1 MDPRITAVTLHRIVS
16 DGVSILPVEAVALVR
31 QLWQMVDSDRRHG
44 SQGRIPALDQVRLRS
59 TGELR
64 VSDDHSPRGPEVQPV
79 ESITALG
86 TLLAALLSPG
96 REWATNPAQLRSIV
110 RRAMA
115 PSDRVTAFD
124 SNAAPFGSIGDFL
137 RALDDFAPADRTTDL
152 RPLFERWH
160 TTTAAQVTGPVD
172 ATADSPLRRSV
183 SMSTA
188 AVSEAGVDPLA
199 TTGQHE
205 TNLDASQE
213 DNNKLH
219 QYLHEPD
226 GRVDDALTL
235 SDDGALTLFDSEGS
249 DSEGPDSE
257 GSVAVEDSDRWP
269 SAPVVQSRS
278 ETSVPER
285 MTNSRRTI
293 ATVGTIAA
301 IAIAATSWV
310 FVRPSFEPP
319 SSSHG
324 PAVND
329 RAPDPLVPAPTVGT
343 IPVAPAPP
351 PSTNPAPLGRSEKND
366 RQKSEADR
374 TSSAPVVTM
383 SASDSTAVPIIR
395 STDLDNEPAFSPSFD
410 GTESAMFF
418 HAGRDGSL
426 RKASIDGD
434 GSVLEVTT
442 IVNDGA
448 RNYHV
453 RASPDGS
460 RIAFDS
466 DRDGERAVYVAT
478 RDGRNLRRV
487 SGPGYAAVPT
497 WSPDSARLA
506 FIRAEPGRPRVWN
519 VWTAEV
525 ATTELRRLTSHS
537 VGQAW
542 GGSWFP
548 DNRRLAYSHEDRLVV
563 LDPISGDERVFPSP
577 VKGSLV
583 RTPAVS
589 PDGRSVVFQ
598 VFRQGT
604 WLLDLSD
611 GTMRRILEDPSAE
624 EFAWSPDGRRIAFHS
639 RRSGEWG
646 IWMMAP
652 GR

>member
-31 QLWQMVDSDRRHG
+31 QLWQTVDSDRRHG

-96 REWATNPAQLRSIV
+96 RAWATNPAQLRSIV

-160 TTTAAQVTGPVD
+160 TTTAAQVSGPVD

-219 QYLHEPD
+219 QYLHELG

-235 SDDGALTLFDSEGS
+235 SDDGALTLF

-278 ETSVPER
+278 ETLVPER

-310 FVRPSFEPP
+310 SVRPSFEPP

-329 RAPDPLVPAPTVGT
+329 RDPDPSVPAPTVGT

-351 PSTNPAPLGRSEKND
+351 PSTTPAPLGRSEKND

-374 TSSAPVVTM
+374 TSSVPVVTM

-525 ATTELRRLTSHS
+525 ATNELRRLTSHS

-548 DNRRLAYSHEDRLVV
+548 DNRRLAYSHEDRLLV
-563 LDPISGDERVFPSP
+563 LDTISGDERVFPSP

>member
-31 QLWQMVDSDRRHG
+31 QLWRMIDADRRHG
-44 SQGRIPALDQVRLRS
+44 TQGRIPALDQVRLRS

-64 VSDDHSPRGPEVQPV
+64 VSDNHSPSGPEVQTV
-79 ESITALG
+79 EFITALG
-86 TLLAALLSPG
+86 TMLAALLSPG
-96 REWATNPAQLRSIV
+96 REWSTNPAQLRSIV
-110 RRAMA
+110 RRAMIPA
-115 PSDRVTAFD
+115 DRVTAFD
-124 SNAAPFGSIGDFL
+124 LNAAPFVSIGDFL
-137 RALDDFAPADRTTDL
+137 RALDDFAPSARTTDL

-160 TTTAAQVTGPVD
+160 TTTAAQETTSVG
-172 ATADSPLRRSV
+172 TAAAPPQRRSV

-188 AVSEAGVDPLA
+188 VPMSTAAESEASDDPQA
-199 TTGQHE
+199 TTDPHE
-205 TNLDASQE
+205 ATLDASQE
-213 DNNKLH
+213 DINTLH
-219 QYLHEPD
+219 QDLHEPD
-226 GRVDDALTL
+226 GRLDDFA
-235 SDDGALTLFDSEGS
+235 SEA
-249 DSEGPDSE
+249 
-257 GSVAVEDSDRWP
+257 SVAVEDSERWP
-269 SAPVVQSRS
+269 SSPVFQSRA
-278 ETSVPER
+278 ETPVTER
-285 MTNSRRTI
+285 IPNSRRTV
-293 ATVGTIAA
+293 ATLGTIAA
-301 IAIAATSWV
+301 IAIAGTAAV
-310 FVRPSFEPP
+310 FPRPSFEPR
-319 SSSHG
+319 STSEG
-324 PAVND
+324 LAVTD
-329 RAPDPLVPAPTVGT
+329 LERDPDPLVPAPTVGT
-343 IPVAPAPP
+343 IPAAPSPP
-351 PSTNPAPLGRSEKND
+351 PSTDSAPLDRSVKND
-366 RQKSEADR
+366 RQQSEPDR
-374 TSSAPVVTM
+374 TSGAPVVAVGARDT
-383 SASDSTAVPIIR
+383 TAVPIIR

-410 GTESAMFF
+410 ATESAMFF
-418 HAGRDGSL
+418 HAGRDGAL
-426 RKASIDGD
+426 LKASMDGE

-442 IVNDGA
+442 IVDDGA

-497 WSPDSARLA
+497 WSPDSTRLA
-506 FIRAEPGRPRVWN
+506 FIRAEPARPRVWN
-519 VWTAEV
+519 VWTAEI
-525 ATTELRRLTSHS
+525 ATNELRRLTSHA

-548 DNRRLAYSHEDRLVV
+548 DNRRLAYSHEDRLLV
-563 LDPISGDERVFPSP
+563 LDTITGDERVFPSP

-604 WLLDLSD
+604 WLLDLFD
-611 GTMRRILEDPSAE
+611 DTMRRILEDPSAE

-652 GR
+652 AR

>member
-31 QLWQMVDSDRRHG
+31 QLWRMIDSDRRHG
-44 SQGRIPALDQVRLRS
+44 TQGRIPALDQVRLRS

-64 VSDDHSPRGPEVQPV
+64 VSDNHSPSGPEVQTV
-79 ESITALG
+79 EFITALG
-86 TLLAALLSPG
+86 TMLAALLSPG
-96 REWATNPAQLRSIV
+96 REWSTNPAQLRSIV
-110 RRAMA
+110 RRAMIPA
-115 PSDRVTAFD
+115 DRVTAFD
-124 SNAAPFGSIGDFL
+124 LNAAPFVSIGDFL
-137 RALDDFAPADRTTDL
+137 RALDDFAPSARTTDL

-160 TTTAAQVTGPVD
+160 TTTAAQETTSVG
-172 ATADSPLRRSV
+172 TAAAPPLRRSV

-188 AVSEAGVDPLA
+188 VPMSTAAESEASDDPQA
-199 TTGQHE
+199 TTDPHE
-205 TNLDASQE
+205 ATLDASQE
-213 DNNKLH
+213 DINTLH
-219 QYLHEPD
+219 QDLHEPD
-226 GRVDDALTL
+226 GRLDDFA
-235 SDDGALTLFDSEGS
+235 SEA
-249 DSEGPDSE
+249 
-257 GSVAVEDSDRWP
+257 SVAVEDSERWP
-269 SAPVVQSRS
+269 SSPVFQSRA
-278 ETSVPER
+278 ETPVTER
-285 MTNSRRTI
+285 IPNSRRTV
-293 ATVGTIAA
+293 ATLGTIAA
-301 IAIAATSWV
+301 IAIAGTAAV
-310 FVRPSFEPP
+310 FPRPSFEPR
-319 SSSHG
+319 STSEG
-324 PAVND
+324 LAVTD
-329 RAPDPLVPAPTVGT
+329 LERDPDPLVPAPTVGT
-343 IPVAPAPP
+343 IPAAPSPP
-351 PSTNPAPLGRSEKND
+351 PSTDSAPLDRSVKND
-366 RQKSEADR
+366 RQQSEPDR
-374 TSSAPVVTM
+374 TSGAPVVAVGARDT
-383 SASDSTAVPIIR
+383 TAVPIIR

-410 GTESAMFF
+410 ATESAMFF
-418 HAGRDGSL
+418 HAGRDGAL
-426 RKASIDGD
+426 LKASMDGE

-442 IVNDGA
+442 IVDDGA

-497 WSPDSARLA
+497 WSPDSTRLA
-506 FIRAEPGRPRVWN
+506 FIRAEPARPRVWN
-519 VWTAEV
+519 VWTAEI
-525 ATTELRRLTSHS
+525 ATNELRRLTSHA

-548 DNRRLAYSHEDRLVV
+548 DNRRLAYSHEDRLLV
-563 LDPISGDERVFPSP
+563 LDTITGDERVFPSP

-604 WLLDLSD
+604 WLLDLFD
-611 GTMRRILEDPSAE
+611 DTMRRILEDPSAE

-652 GR
+652 AR

>member
-1 MDPRITAVTLHRIVS
+1 MT
-16 DGVSILPVEAVALVR
+16 VR
-31 QLWQMVDSDRRHG
+31 V
-44 SQGRIPALDQVRLRS
+44 
-59 TGELR
+59 
-64 VSDDHSPRGPEVQPV
+64 
-79 ESITALG
+79 
-86 TLLAALLSPG
+86 
-96 REWATNPAQLRSIV
+96 
-110 RRAMA
+110 
-115 PSDRVTAFD
+115 
-124 SNAAPFGSIGDFL
+124 
-137 RALDDFAPADRTTDL
+137 
-152 RPLFERWH
+152 
-160 TTTAAQVTGPVD
+160 
-172 ATADSPLRRSV
+172 
-183 SMSTA
+183 
-188 AVSEAGVDPLA
+188 
-199 TTGQHE
+199 
-205 TNLDASQE
+205 
-213 DNNKLH
+213 
-219 QYLHEPD
+219 
-226 GRVDDALTL
+226 
-235 SDDGALTLFDSEGS
+235 
-249 DSEGPDSE
+249 
-257 GSVAVEDSDRWP
+257 
-269 SAPVVQSRS
+269 
-278 ETSVPER
+278 
-285 MTNSRRTI
+285 
-293 ATVGTIAA
+293 
-301 IAIAATSWV
+301 
-310 FVRPSFEPP
+310 
-319 SSSHG
+319 
-324 PAVND
+324 
-329 RAPDPLVPAPTVGT
+329 
-343 IPVAPAPP
+343 
-351 PSTNPAPLGRSEKND
+351 
-366 RQKSEADR
+366 
-374 TSSAPVVTM
+374 
-383 SASDSTAVPIIR
+383 SDSTAVPIIR

-410 GTESAMFF
+410 GIESAMFF
-418 HAGRDGSL
+418 HTGRDGSL
-426 RKASIDGD
+426 RKASMDGD

-478 RDGRNLRRV
+478 RDGQNLRRV

-525 ATTELRRLTSHS
+525 ASTELRRLTSHS

-548 DNRRLAYSHEDRLVV
+548 DNRRLAYSHEDRLLV
-563 LDPISGDERVFPSP
+563 LDTISGDEGVFPSP

>member
-1 MDPRITAVTLHRIVS
+1 MDTRITAVTLHRIVS

-31 QLWQMVDSDRRHG
+31 QLWQTVASDRRHR
-44 SQGRIPALDQVRLRS
+44 QDRVPALDQVRLRS

-79 ESITALG
+79 ESLTALG

-124 SNAAPFGSIGDFL
+124 SNAVPFGSIGDFL

-172 ATADSPLRRSV
+172 AAADSPLRRNV

-188 AVSEAGVDPLA
+188 PVSEVSVDPLV

-205 TNLDASQE
+205 TKLDATQG
-213 DNNKLH
+213 DNNTLH
-219 QYLHEPD
+219 QYLHDP
-226 GRVDDALTL
+226 GGPVDDALTL
-235 SDDGALTLFDSEGS
+235 FDFDDGALTLFESEGS
-249 DSEGPDSE
+249 DSE
-257 GSVAVEDSDRWP
+257 GSVAVEDSDRCSSP
-269 SAPVVQSRS
+269 PVLQSRS
-278 ETSVPER
+278 ETPVPER
-285 MTNSRRTI
+285 MTNSRRTM

-301 IAIAATSWV
+301 LGIAATTLGV
-310 FVRPSFEPP
+310 VRSSFELL
-319 SSSHG
+319 STSHG

-329 RAPDPLVPAPTVGT
+329 HDPDLSVPAPTVGA
-343 IPVAPAPP
+343 IPAAPSPP
-351 PSTNPAPLGRSEKND
+351 PLSHPAPLRRAETNN
-366 RQKSEADR
+366 RQKSDADR
-374 TSSAPVVTM
+374 ISGAPVVTM

-395 STDLDNEPAFSPSFD
+395 STDLDNEPTFSPSFD
-410 GTESAMFF
+410 GTASAMFF

-426 RKASIDGD
+426 RKASMDGD

-478 RDGRNLRRV
+478 RDGGNLRRV

-525 ATTELRRLTSHS
+525 ATNELRRLTSHS

>member
-31 QLWQMVDSDRRHG
+31 QLWRMIDSDRRHG
-44 SQGRIPALDQVRLRS
+44 TQGRIPALDHVRLRS

-64 VSDDHSPRGPEVQPV
+64 VSDDHSSSEPEVQTV

-86 TLLAALLSPG
+86 TMLAALLSPG
-96 REWATNPAQLRSIV
+96 REWGANPAQLRRIV
-110 RRAMA
+110 RRAMTPA
-115 PSDRVTAFD
+115 DRVTAFD
-124 SNAAPFGSIGDFL
+124 LNAAPFVSIGDFL
-137 RALDDFAPADRTTDL
+137 RALDDFAPSARTTDL

-160 TTTAAQVTGPVD
+160 TTTAPQETTSVG
-172 ATADSPLRRSV
+172 TAAAPPLRRSV

-188 AVSEAGVDPLA
+188 VPMSTAAESEASDDPQA
-199 TTGQHE
+199 TTDQHE
-205 TNLDASQE
+205 ATLDASQE
-213 DNNKLH
+213 DINTLP
-219 QYLHEPD
+219 QDLHEPD
-226 GRVDDALTL
+226 GRLDDFA
-235 SDDGALTLFDSEGS
+235 SEA
-249 DSEGPDSE
+249 
-257 GSVAVEDSDRWP
+257 SVAVEDSDRGP
-269 SAPVVQSRS
+269 SSPVFQSRA
-278 ETSVPER
+278 ETPVTER
-285 MTNSRRTI
+285 IPNSRRTV
-293 ATVGTIAA
+293 ATLGTIAA
-301 IAIAATSWV
+301 IAIAGTAAV
-310 FVRPSFEPP
+310 FPRQSFEPR
-319 SSSHG
+319 STSEG
-324 PAVND
+324 LAVTD
-329 RAPDPLVPAPTVGT
+329 LERDPDPLVPAPTVGT
-343 IPVAPAPP
+343 IPAAPSPP
-351 PSTNPAPLGRSEKND
+351 PSTDSAPLGRSVKND
-366 RQKSEADR
+366 RQQSEPDR
-374 TSSAPVVTM
+374 TSGAPVVAVGARDT
-383 SASDSTAVPIIR
+383 TAVPIIGPA
-395 STDLDNEPAFSPSFD
+395 DLDNEPAFSPSFD
-410 GTESAMFF
+410 AAESAMFF
-418 HAGRDGSL
+418 HAGRDGAL
-426 RKASIDGD
+426 LKASMDGE

-442 IVNDGA
+442 IVDDGA

-497 WSPDSARLA
+497 WSPDSTRLA
-506 FIRAEPGRPRVWN
+506 FIRAEPARPRVWN
-519 VWTAEV
+519 VWTAEI
-525 ATTELRRLTSHS
+525 ATNELRRLTSHA

-548 DNRRLAYSHEDRLVV
+548 DNRRLAYSHEDRLLV
-563 LDPISGDERVFPSP
+563 LDTITGDERVFPSP

-604 WLLDLSD
+604 WLLDLFD
-611 GTMRRILEDPSAE
+611 DTMRRILEDPSAE

-652 GR
+652 AR

>member
-31 QLWQMVDSDRRHG
+31 QIWQTVDSDRRHG

-64 VSDDHSPRGPEVQPV
+64 VSDDHSPGEPEVQPV

-86 TLLAALLSPG
+86 TLLATLLSPG

-115 PSDRVTAFD
+115 PSDHVTAFD
-124 SNAAPFGSIGDFL
+124 SNAAFGSIGDFL

-160 TTTAAQVTGPVD
+160 TTTAAQFTGLVD
-172 ATADSPLRRSV
+172 AAADSLLHRSV
-183 SMSTA
+183 SRSTA
-188 AVSEAGVDPLA
+188 AVSEAGVDLLA
-199 TTGQHE
+199 TTGQQE

-235 SDDGALTLFDSEGS
+235 FESEGS
-249 DSEGPDSE
+249 DSEGADSE

-269 SAPVVQSRS
+269 PPPVVQPRS
-278 ETSVPER
+278 ETPVPER

-293 ATVGTIAA
+293 TTMVAIAA
-301 IAIAATSWV
+301 IAIAATTLV

-319 SSSHG
+319 STSHG

-329 RAPDPLVPAPTVGT
+329 RDPDPLVPAPTVGT
-343 IPVAPAPP
+343 IPAAPEPP
-351 PSTNPAPLGRSEKND
+351 PSTNPAPLGRSEKSD

-374 TSSAPVVTM
+374 TSSAAVVTM

-395 STDLDNEPAFSPSFD
+395 STDVDNEPAFSPSFD

-426 RKASIDGD
+426 RKASMDGD

-525 ATTELRRLTSHS
+525 ATNELRRLTSHS

-548 DNRRLAYSHEDRLVV
+548 DNRRLAYSHEDRLLV
-563 LDPISGDERVFPSP
+563 LDTISGDERVFPSP

-624 EFAWSPDGRRIAFHS
+624 EYAWSPDGRRIAFHS

>member
-31 QLWQMVDSDRRHG
+31 QLWRMIDSDRRHG
-44 SQGRIPALDQVRLRS
+44 TQGRIPALDQVRLRS

-64 VSDDHSPRGPEVQPV
+64 VSDDHSPSEPEVQTV

-86 TLLAALLSPG
+86 TMLAALLSPG
-96 REWATNPAQLRSIV
+96 REWGANPAQLRSIV
-110 RRAMA
+110 RRAMTPA
-115 PSDRVTAFD
+115 DRVTAFD
-124 SNAAPFGSIGDFL
+124 LNAAPFVSIGDFL
-137 RALDDFAPADRTTDL
+137 RALDDFAPSARTTDL
-152 RPLFERWH
+152 RLLFERWH
-160 TTTAAQVTGPVD
+160 TTTAAQETTSVG
-172 ATADSPLRRSV
+172 TAAAPPLRRSV
-183 SMSTA
+183 SMATAVPMSTA
-188 AVSEAGVDPLA
+188 AESEASDDPQA
-199 TTGQHE
+199 TTDQHE
-205 TNLDASQE
+205 ATLDACQE
-213 DNNKLH
+213 DLNTLH
-219 QYLHEPD
+219 QDLHEPD
-226 GRVDDALTL
+226 GRLDDFA
-235 SDDGALTLFDSEGS
+235 SEA
-249 DSEGPDSE
+249 
-257 GSVAVEDSDRWP
+257 SVAVEDSDRWP
-269 SAPVVQSRS
+269 SSPVFQSRA
-278 ETSVPER
+278 ETPVTER
-285 MTNSRRTI
+285 IPNSRRTV
-293 ATVGTIAA
+293 ATLGTIAA
-301 IAIAATSWV
+301 MAIAGTAAV
-310 FVRPSFEPP
+310 FPRPSFEPP
-319 SSSHG
+319 PTSEG
-324 PAVND
+324 FAVTGLERD
-329 RAPDPLVPAPTVGT
+329 PDPLMPAPTVGT
-343 IPVAPAPP
+343 IPAAPSPP
-351 PSTNPAPLGRSEKND
+351 PSRDSAPLGRSVKND
-366 RQKSEADR
+366 RQKSEPER
-374 TSSAPVVTM
+374 TSGAPVVAVGARDT
-383 SASDSTAVPIIR
+383 TAVPIIR

-410 GTESAMFF
+410 ATESAMFF
-418 HAGRDGSL
+418 HAGRDGAL
-426 RKASIDGD
+426 LKASMDGE

-442 IVNDGA
+442 IMDDGA

-497 WSPDSARLA
+497 WSPDSTRLA
-506 FIRAEPGRPRVWN
+506 FIRAEPARPRVWN
-519 VWTAEV
+519 VWTAEI
-525 ATTELRRLTSHS
+525 ATNELRRLTSHA

-548 DNRRLAYSHEDRLVV
+548 DNRRLAYSHEDRLLV
-563 LDPISGDERVFPSP
+563 LDTITGDERVFPSP

-604 WLLDLSD
+604 WLLDLFD
-611 GTMRRILEDPSAE
+611 DTMRRILEDPSAE

-652 GR
+652 AR

>member
-31 QLWQMVDSDRRHG
+31 QLWRMIDSDRRHG
-44 SQGRIPALDQVRLRS
+44 TQGRIPALDQVRLRS

-64 VSDDHSPRGPEVQPV
+64 VSDNHSPSGPEVQTV

-86 TLLAALLSPG
+86 TMLAALLSPG
-96 REWATNPAQLRSIV
+96 REWSTNPAQLRSIV
-110 RRAMA
+110 RRAMIPA
-115 PSDRVTAFD
+115 DRVTAFD
-124 SNAAPFGSIGDFL
+124 LNAAPFVSIGDFL
-137 RALDDFAPADRTTDL
+137 RALDDFAPSARTTDL

-160 TTTAAQVTGPVD
+160 TTTAAQETTSVG
-172 ATADSPLRRSV
+172 TAAAPPLRRSV

-188 AVSEAGVDPLA
+188 VPMSTAAESEASDDPQA
-199 TTGQHE
+199 TTDPHE
-205 TNLDASQE
+205 ATLDASQE
-213 DNNKLH
+213 DINTLH
-219 QYLHEPD
+219 QDLHEPD
-226 GRVDDALTL
+226 GRLDDFA
-235 SDDGALTLFDSEGS
+235 SEA
-249 DSEGPDSE
+249 
-257 GSVAVEDSDRWP
+257 SVAVEDSERWP
-269 SAPVVQSRS
+269 SSPVFQSRA
-278 ETSVPER
+278 ETPVTER
-285 MTNSRRTI
+285 IPNSRRTV
-293 ATVGTIAA
+293 ATLGTIAA
-301 IAIAATSWV
+301 IAIAGTAAV
-310 FVRPSFEPP
+310 FPRPSFEPR
-319 SSSHG
+319 STSEG
-324 PAVND
+324 LAVTD
-329 RAPDPLVPAPTVGT
+329 LERDPDPLVPAPTVGT
-343 IPVAPAPP
+343 IPAAPSPP
-351 PSTNPAPLGRSEKND
+351 PSTDSAPLDRSVKND
-366 RQKSEADR
+366 RQQSEPDR
-374 TSSAPVVTM
+374 TSGAPVVAVGARDT
-383 SASDSTAVPIIR
+383 TAVPIIR

-410 GTESAMFF
+410 ATESAMFF
-418 HAGRDGSL
+418 HAGRDGAL
-426 RKASIDGD
+426 LKASMDGE

-442 IVNDGA
+442 IVDDGA

-497 WSPDSARLA
+497 WSPDSTRLA
-506 FIRAEPGRPRVWN
+506 FIRAEPARPRVWN
-519 VWTAEV
+519 VWTAEI
-525 ATTELRRLTSHS
+525 ATNELRRLTSHA

-548 DNRRLAYSHEDRLVV
+548 DNRRLAYSHEDRLLV
-563 LDPISGDERVFPSP
+563 LDTITGDERVFPSP

-604 WLLDLSD
+604 WLLDLFD
-611 GTMRRILEDPSAE
+611 DTMRRILEDPSAE

-652 GR
+652 AR

>member
-31 QLWQMVDSDRRHG
+31 QLWRMIDADRRHG
-44 SQGRIPALDQVRLRS
+44 TQGRIPALDQVRLRS

-64 VSDDHSPRGPEVQPV
+64 VSDNHSPSGPEVQTV
-79 ESITALG
+79 EFITALG
-86 TLLAALLSPG
+86 TMLAALLSPG
-96 REWATNPAQLRSIV
+96 REWSTNPAQLRRIV
-110 RRAMA
+110 RRAMIPA
-115 PSDRVTAFD
+115 DRVTAFD
-124 SNAAPFGSIGDFL
+124 LNAAPFVSIGDFL
-137 RALDDFAPADRTTDL
+137 RALDDFAPSARTTDL

-160 TTTAAQVTGPVD
+160 TRTAAQGTTSVG
-172 ATADSPLRRSV
+172 TAAAPPLRRSV

-188 AVSEAGVDPLA
+188 VPMSTAAESEASDDPLA
-199 TTGQHE
+199 ATDPHE
-205 TNLDASQE
+205 AALDASQE
-213 DNNKLH
+213 DKNTLP
-219 QYLHEPD
+219 QDLHEPD
-226 GRVDDALTL
+226 GRLDD
-235 SDDGALTLFDSEGS
+235 ALTLFDSER
-249 DSEGPDSE
+249 
-257 GSVAVEDSDRWP
+257 SVVVEDSAPWP
-269 SAPVVQSRS
+269 SPTVVQAW
-278 ETSVPER
+278 SVTPVTER
-285 MTNSRRTI
+285 IPNSRRTV
-293 ATVGTIAA
+293 ATLGTIAA
-301 IAIAATSWV
+301 IAIAGTAAV
-310 FVRPSFEPP
+310 FPRPSFE
-319 SSSHG
+319 SRSTSDG
-324 PAVND
+324 LAVTD
-329 RAPDPLVPAPTVGT
+329 LERDPDPLVPAPTVGT
-343 IPVAPAPP
+343 IPAAPSPP
-351 PSTNPAPLGRSEKND
+351 PSTDSAPLGRSVKND
-366 RQKSEADR
+366 RQESEPDG
-374 TSSAPVVTM
+374 TSGGPVVAVGARDT
-383 SASDSTAVPIIR
+383 TAVPIIR

-410 GTESAMFF
+410 ATESAMFF

-426 RKASIDGD
+426 LKASIDGD

-487 SGPGYAAVPT
+487 SGSGYAAVPT
-497 WSPDSARLA
+497 WSPDSTRLA
-506 FIRAEPGRPRVWN
+506 FIRAEPGRPGVWN
-519 VWTAEV
+519 VWTADI
-525 ATTELRRLTSHS
+525 ATNESRRLTSHS
-537 VGQAW
+537 IGQAW

-548 DNRRLAYSHEDRLVV
+548 DNHRLAYSHEDRLLV
-563 LDPISGDERVFPSP
+563 LDTITGDERMFPSP

-611 GTMRRILEDPSAE
+611 GTMRRILEDPSAD
-624 EFAWSPDGRRIAFHS
+624 EFAWSPDGRRIAFQS

-646 IWMMAP
+646 IWMIAP
-652 GR
+652 AR

>member
-31 QLWQMVDSDRRHG
+31 QLWQTVASDRRH
-44 SQGRIPALDQVRLRS
+44 SHDRIPALDQIRLRS

-64 VSDDHSPRGPEVQPV
+64 VSDDHSPRGPEVQPL
-79 ESITALG
+79 ESLTALG

-96 REWATNPAQLRSIV
+96 REWATNPAQLRRIV

-115 PSDRVTAFD
+115 PSDRVAAFD
-124 SNAAPFGSIGDFL
+124 SNAAPFGSIADFL
-137 RALDDFAPADRTTDL
+137 KALDDFAHADRTTDL

-160 TTTAAQVTGPVD
+160 ATTAGQVTGPVD
-172 ATADSPLRRSV
+172 AVADSPVRRSV
-183 SMSTA
+183 SISTA
-188 AVSEAGVDPLA
+188 AVSEAGVDPLV

-205 TNLDASQE
+205 TNLDASQ

-219 QYLHEPD
+219 QDLHDPG
-226 GRVDDALTL
+226 GRVDDGLALFDF
-235 SDDGALTLFDSEGS
+235 DDGALTLFASEGS
-249 DSEGPDSE
+249 DSEGA
-257 GSVAVEDSDRWP
+257 VAVKDSDRWP
-269 SAPVVQSRS
+269 SAPVVESRS
-278 ETSVPER
+278 DTPVPER
-285 MTNSRRTI
+285 RTNSRRTI

-301 IAIAATSWV
+301 IAIAATTLA
-310 FVRPSFEPP
+310 FVRSSFEPP
-319 SSSHG
+319 STSHG
-324 PAVND
+324 PVVND
-329 RAPDPLVPAPTVGT
+329 RDPDPSVPAPTVGT
-343 IPVAPAPP
+343 MPAAPSPP
-351 PSTNPAPLGRSEKND
+351 PSSNPAPLRRAEKNV

-374 TSSAPVVTM
+374 TSSGPVMTV
-383 SASDSTAVPIIR
+383 SVSDSTAVPIIR
-395 STDLDNEPAFSPSFD
+395 STDLDNKPAFSPSFD

-442 IVNDGA
+442 IVNDGS

-548 DNRRLAYSHEDRLVV
+548 DNRRLAYSHEDRLLV
-563 LDPISGDERVFPSP
+563 LDTISGDERVFPSP

-589 PDGRSVVFQ
+589 PDGGSVVFQ